1 MMKNAYYKTKIG
13 VIKIGYDEKIREIA
27 LVDDF
32 GPYNEKSD
40 LSDFFA
46 SQIDKYLEGKLTKF
60 DRLDLLDPIGTDFQK
75 AVWKALLEIPYGKTI
90 SYKVIGEKIENPKAY
105 QAIGSAVGKNPIL
118 VLIPCHR
125 VIKSDGSLG
134 GFAYGSD
141 LKKKL
146 LEIEGNI
153 F

>member
-1 MMKNAYYKTKIG
+1 MKNAYYKTKIG
-13 VIKIGYDEKIREIA
+13 IIKIAYDEKIRKIA

-32 GPYNEKSD
+32 GPDNEKSD
-40 LSDFFA
+40 LGDFFA
-46 SQIDKYLEGKLTKF
+46 GQITKYLDGDLKIF
-60 DRLDLLDPIGTDFQK
+60 SGLDILDPIGTDFQK

-90 SYKVIGEKIENPKAY
+90 SYKDIGQRIKNPKAY
-105 QAIGSAVGKNPIL
+105 QAIGNAVGKNPIMII
-118 VLIPCHR
+118 IPCHR
-125 VIKSDGSLG
+125 VIKSDGSIG

-141 LKKKL
+141 LKKIL

>member
-13 VIKIGYDEKIREIA
+13 VIKIGYDEKIREIV

-32 GPYNEKSD
+32 GPDNEKSN
-40 LSDFFA
+40 LSDFFED
-46 SQIDKYLEGKLTKF
+46 QINKYLDGNLKNFSGLE
-60 DRLDLLDPIGTDFQK
+60 LLDPMGTSFQK
-75 AVWKALLEIPYGKTI
+75 SVWKALLEIPYGETV
-90 SYKVIGEKIENPKAY
+90 SYKDIGQRIKNPKAY
-105 QAIGSAVGKNPIL
+105 QAIGSAVGKNPIMII
-118 VLIPCHR
+118 IPCHR
-125 VIKSDGSLG
+125 VIKADGSLG

>member
-1 MMKNAYYKTKIG
+1 MKNAYYKTKIG
-13 VIKIGYDEKIREIA
+13 VIRIGYDEKIREIA
-27 LVDDF
+27 LVDHF
-32 GPYNEKSD
+32 GPDDEKSD

-46 SQIDKYLEGKLTKF
+46 EQIKKYLEGNLTRF
-60 DRLDLLDPIGTDFQK
+60 DRLDLLDPNGTNFQK

-90 SYKVIGEKIENPKAY
+90 SYKEIGEKIENPKAY

-118 VLIPCHR
+118 VIIPCHR
-125 VIKSDGSLG
+125 VIKSDVSLG

>member
-32 GPYNEKSD
+32 GPDNEKSD

-46 SQIDKYLEGKLTKF
+46 EQIKKYLEGKLTEF
-60 DRLDLLDPIGTDFQK
+60 DRLDLLDPNGTNFQK

-90 SYKVIGEKIENPKAY
+90 SYKEIGEKIENPKAY

-118 VLIPCHR
+118 VIIPCHR